1 MPDESAQL
9 LDLMS
14 PRGGHFRFVSGHHGD
29 AWLDLDGLFRRP
41 VALAPF
47 VTALAERLARFSL
60 DGVCGPLTGGAFLA
74 QLIARE
80 LDIAFFYVERV
91 APTDGAAFALP
102 GTSQDEVVGKR
113 IALVDDVTNA
123 GSAVRGTYAALLA
136 CGGTPVVLGAL
147 LVLGSAAATFA
158 AEVDI
163 PLEGLALRESTLW
176 EPAACP
182 LCAAGVPLDEG

>member
-1 MPDESAQL
+1 MSDESAQL

-41 VALAPF
+41 MALAPF

-80 LDIAFFYVERV
+80 LDIAF
-91 APTDGAAFALP
+91 
-102 GTSQDEVVGKR
+102 
-113 IALVDDVTNA
+113 
-123 GSAVRGTYAALLA
+123 
-136 CGGTPVVLGAL
+136 
-147 LVLGSAAATFA
+147 
-158 AEVDI
+158 
-163 PLEGLALRESTLW
+163 ST
-176 EPAACP
+176 
-182 LCAAGVPLDEG
+182 